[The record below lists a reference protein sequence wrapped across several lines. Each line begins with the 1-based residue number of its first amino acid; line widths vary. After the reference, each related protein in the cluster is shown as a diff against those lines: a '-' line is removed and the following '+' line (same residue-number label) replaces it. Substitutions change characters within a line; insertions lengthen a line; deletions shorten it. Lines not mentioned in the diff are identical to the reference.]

1 MARMIRATRQPAF
14 PSPRSRRLLRMGN
27 PPVATI
33 LLDRL
38 EEPVEMRVRGDG
50 AGRAHRRGV
59 GLRLR
64 RAAAPRP
71 EDEAGAADDE
81 VARQY
86 APTAAVP
93 RVLAVVAGDE
103 VAAGGDDLRGDDA
116 GGRGAVHVRLGAE
129 AAADGGAG

>member
-71 EDEAGAADDE
+71 EDEAGG
-81 VARQY
+81 AR
-86 APTAAVP
+86 
-93 RVLAVVAGDE
+93 G
-103 VAAGGDDLRGDDA
+103 
-116 GGRGAVHVRLGAE
+116 
-129 AAADGGAG
+129 GGAPDVATMRLMRSSSRPSGERKTTTSPRFGSLANGVRYGVTTI